1 MAGFRCINCGKESK
15 VESDV
20 PKLLYL
26 PLMLLFLVPL
36 SGKVCPKCAGI
47 FIFFGA
53 LAMMALVIGGVVIL
67 AVWLGG

>member
-1 MAGFRCINCGKESK
+1 M
-15 VESDV
+15 